1 MFMQGEGDW
10 RSLSGGQFAAL
21 DAHLAYLKQ
30 RYVQQGLLRFAT
42 ASQLVRAFLDEEKL
56 EATALYGKR
65 LEHGWL
71 SSRYEIELLG
81 RDLSVSAER
90 PQAVSVK
97 IPLYLREQAFRA
109 EVRKN
114 GEMISSAWNLP
125 NADNALAFVWDDPQ
139 ATYTLTVYH
148 QPWLRKAVA
157 GLRLLKSFVRW

>member
-1 MFMQGEGDW
+1 M
-10 RSLSGGQFAAL
+10 
-21 DAHLAYLKQ
+21 
-30 RYVQQGLLRFAT
+30 QQGLLRFGT
-42 ASQLVRAFLDEEKL
+42 ASQLVRAFLDEERL

-114 GEMISSAWNLP
+114 GEVIGATWNLP

-148 QPWLRKAVA
+148 QPWLRKVVA
-157 GLRLLKSFVRW
+157 GAQRLRAFVR